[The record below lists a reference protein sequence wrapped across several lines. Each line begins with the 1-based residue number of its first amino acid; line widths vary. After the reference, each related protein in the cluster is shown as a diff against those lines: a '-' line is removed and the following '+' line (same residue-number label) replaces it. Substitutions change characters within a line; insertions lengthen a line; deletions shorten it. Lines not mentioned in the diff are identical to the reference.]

1 MRILVKLAIT
11 AVLLTLAAPG
21 PVRADDADAKVR
33 KSVVKI
39 LSKLRRPDPYRPW
52 TKGEEEET
60 GGSGVVISGKRILT
74 NSHVVNSAVQIL
86 VQPDKSSDKL
96 SAKVE
101 AIALGID
108 LAVLKLDDESFFE
121 SHPAIA
127 VAPKLSSL
135 QQSVFVYGYPEG
147 GTELS
152 ITRGIVSRIEF
163 AEYYLDT
170 HGLRIQVDA
179 AINPGNSGGPA
190 VSDGHLIGIA
200 FSRLQRS
207 DNIGYIIPME
217 EIDLFIED
225 IKDGRYDGKPV
236 LEIDIQNL
244 ENEALRSKLKLDKK
258 SRGVLVRKINRS
270 VASYPL
276 QTGDVIT
283 RIGDHDIDNSGMVH
297 VEGDHLIK
305 FPYLIQ
311 RLTRNGRLPVT
322 VLRDN
327 HAVKQDL
334 PVEPASPRLFQ
345 SLAEKPPSYF
355 VFGPLVFTD
364 VTVNYINSITSY
376 ATPFENTGSY
386 SFSGLLYSKNP
397 MYTRYGDRPSF
408 PDERIVVIAYP
419 MFTHKISKGY
429 NVEYSAAVAEV
440 NGIRIRNLK
449 HMVEVIRGATEEFIE
464 FTFQGKTTDAIV
476 FNRKEALDATEEI
489 LNDNGIRQQCS
500 PDIAP
505 VWNQA
510 KPK

>member
-1 MRILVKLAIT
+1 MRIVVKLAIT
-11 AVLLTLAAPG
+11 AVLLTMTAPW

-39 LSKLRRPDPYRPW
+39 LSKLRPPDPFRPW

-101 AIALGID
+101 AIAPGID
-108 LAVLKLDDESFFE
+108 LAVLKLDNESFFE

-152 ITRGIVSRIEF
+152 ITRGIDSRIEF
-163 AEYYLDT
+163 AEFYLGT

-190 VSDGHLIGIA
+190 VADGHLIGIA
-200 FSRLQRS
+200 FSRLQRA
-207 DNIGYIIPME
+207 DNIGYIIPTE

-258 SRGVLVRKINRS
+258 SKGVLVRKINCTK
-270 VASYPL
+270 ASFPL
-276 QTGDVIT
+276 RVGDVIT
-283 RIGDHDIDNSGMVH
+283 QIGDHDVDNAGMVH

-322 VLRDN
+322 VQRDN
-327 HAVKQDL
+327 HTVKQDL
-334 PVEPASPRLFQ
+334 PVEPASPRLF
-345 SLAEKPPSYF
+345 LALTERTPNYF
-355 VFGPLVFTD
+355 VFGPLVFTEATD
-364 VTVNYINSITSY
+364 DYVNY
-376 ATPFENTGSY
+376 
-386 SFSGLLYSKNP
+386 
-397 MYTRYGDRPSF
+397 
-408 PDERIVVIAYP
+408 
-419 MFTHKISKGY
+419 
-429 NVEYSAAVAEV
+429 
-440 NGIRIRNLK
+440 
-449 HMVEVIRGATEEFIE
+449 
-464 FTFQGKTTDAIV
+464 
-476 FNRKEALDATEEI
+476 
-489 LNDNGIRQQCS
+489 
-500 PDIAP
+500 
-505 VWNQA
+505 
-510 KPK
+510 